1 VAIRNLQ
8 NEQANLKMRQ
18 FESMKMSEAMLEY
31 SYSYILKKNQTIF
44 KLYQTQNGFNK
55 TQLKIPN
62 GMRYK

>member
-1 VAIRNLQ
+1 
-8 NEQANLKMRQ
+8 MRQ